1 MHCQAISRSLLRSQ
15 PILGSENEKI
25 PFYHLI
31 SSEIVEDVSFFKIDK
46 YSLFVL
52 KSFLS
57 NESSSNPYTFDT
69 LLTGMLLITGLFLK
83 LDYLYEGVTIMLENL
98 HLIQIQDVFLYF
110 I

>member
-1 MHCQAISRSLLRSQ
+1 M
-15 PILGSENEKI
+15 
-25 PFYHLI
+25 I

-110 I
+110 IWD